1 MRGTVRRNS
10 PSSPAP
16 RSRSVRRV
24 SFPLLAIALVS
35 SVALSACGGGS
46 SSASSSTTSSTSAAT
61 SASNSSKAS
70 TTAYAA
76 CMQKHGVKFSGF
88 GLGGTGGSFPTGG
101 SLPSG
106 GSFNSSAFQ
115 KASAASREPA
125 PEGIRH
131 EAGRLLGRGLCR
143 VPQLPEAPR
152 RDVARC
158 VFRHCQLDHV
168 DDAQHEERVRPKGAC
183 RVCEPAAEGIRH
195 GDGRPFERS
204 LCRLPQLPEAP
215 RRDLA
220 QRVFR
225 RGQFDH
231 VNHGRNQEHC
241 GPEGAR
247 RLCRSRAEVHPT
259 GRNKLDIDD
268 KLMVLVLGRP
278 SSPVSPDE

>member
-115 KASAASREPA
+115 KASAACAS
-125 PEGIRH
+125 
-131 EAGRLLGRGLCR
+131 L
-143 VPQLPEAPR
+143 
-152 RDVARC
+152 
-158 VFRHCQLDHV
+158 
-168 DDAQHEERVRPKGAC
+168 RPKGFGTRPGGFSGAASAAYRNC
-183 RVCEPAAEGIRH
+183 LKLHGVTLPAASSGTASSTTSTTLNTKSASVQKALAACASLRPKGYGTGTGGLSSAAFAAYRNCLKLH
-195 GDGRPFERS
+195 GVT
-204 LCRLPQLPEAP
+204 LPSGSSGAVSSTTSTTVGTKSTAVQKA
-215 RRDLA
+215 LA
-220 QRVFR
+220 ACA
-225 RGQFDH
+225 G
-231 VNHGRNQEHC
+231 
-241 GPEGAR
+241 
-247 RLCRSRAEVHPT
+247 
-259 GRNKLDIDD
+259 
-268 KLMVLVLGRP
+268 LVPKFTPPAGT
-278 SSPVSPDE
+278 SSTSTTS